1 MRILRAKKPAHG
13 LDMTPLIDCVFQLLI
28 FFMLTWS
35 FTAAVPVMDLAL
47 PKAASGTEKPPAGI
61 VVTVDAAGTL
71 RVGTEAVEAGLLEAR
86 LREALAASADKVV
99 TFRGD
104 ARMPY
109 ETFVLAMDAARRA
122 GASNVRIAHD
132 RSGRKGPD
140 GR

>member
-35 FTAAVPVMDLAL
+35 FTAASPVIPLKL
-47 PKAASGTEKPPAGI
+47 PKASSGEKPPPVGI
-61 VVTVDAAGTL
+61 VVSVDATGTIRL
-71 RVGTEAVEAGLLEAR
+71 NADPINLSAVEPR
-86 LREALAASADKVV
+86 LRAAFAGSADRAV

-109 ETFVLAMDAARRA
+109 ETFVAVMDAVRRA
-122 GASNVRIAHD
+122 GATNVQIAHED
-132 RSGRKGPD
+132 KKTPD